1 MARHSGKSFLFSKMN
16 SAEIFENVVGV
27 EYYSHSMP
35 KYHEL
40 ITFKREPANPFDP
53 NAIAAFNEAGE
64 QIGHLN
70 RYAAKRYAKDIDDGQ
85 VYIVGEF
92 VIEQTYGYKR
102 TKSYGILLYQS
113 LF

>member
-1 MARHSGKSFLFSKMN
+1 MVFD
-16 SAEIFENVVGV
+16 EICENVVGV
-27 EYYSHSMP
+27 QYYSHTMP

-40 ITFKREPANPFDP
+40 ITFKREPTNLIDS

-70 RYAAKRYAKDIDDGQ
+70 RYAASRYARDIDQGLIYL
-85 VYIVGEF
+85 VAELVAET
-92 VIEQTYGYKR
+92 TYGYKR
-102 TKSYGILLYQS
+102 TKSYGILLYKS